1 MSLDLYLM
9 EPVYSCNITHN
20 LTTMAK
26 AAGIYDQLWRPEEH
40 DIWYAGDLIVTLRAG
55 IKAMESSPTYY
66 KTFDSSNGW
75 GVYEDFLPWLKEL
88 LAACEANP
96 DARVEVSV

>member
-1 MSLDLYLM
+1 MSLDIYLM
-9 EPVYSCNITHN
+9 EPVYSANITHN

-26 AAGIYDQLWRPEEH
+26 AAGIYDQLWRPE
-40 DIWYAGDLIVTLRAG
+40 DNGIWYAGNLIDPLREA

-66 KTFDSSNGW
+66 KTFDSDNGW
-75 GVYEDFLPWLKEL
+75 GTYEDFLPWLKEL
-88 LAACEANP
+88 LDACEANP